1 MDIGRGEARRPPPAT
16 KTLVVPILNWSF
28 GAEEQTMNTSQTLTS
43 RTACALVVA
52 MLAFG
57 AAPTLAAVKSEAA
70 RTPASAKPA
79 RAGCPYGIATDGS
92 VNCMTKADFEV
103 ARSRQAA
110 LDADPAQ
117 YLRNALVRCE
127 SLKGDDRQDCV
138 SRIQGQGTT
147 TGSVEAG
154 GIYRELVTR
163 EVGVPAAVSP
173 EPTK

>member
-1 MDIGRGEARRPPPAT
+1 
-16 KTLVVPILNWSF
+16 
-28 GAEEQTMNTSQTLTS
+28 MNAVRNLSS
-43 RTACALVVA
+43 SAACALFVA
-52 MLAFG
+52 LLAFG

-70 RTPASAKPA
+70 RSPASTKPV

-92 VNCMTKADFEV
+92 VNCMTRADFEV

-163 EVGVPAAVSP
+163 EVGVPAAVAP
-173 EPTK
+173 ETRK